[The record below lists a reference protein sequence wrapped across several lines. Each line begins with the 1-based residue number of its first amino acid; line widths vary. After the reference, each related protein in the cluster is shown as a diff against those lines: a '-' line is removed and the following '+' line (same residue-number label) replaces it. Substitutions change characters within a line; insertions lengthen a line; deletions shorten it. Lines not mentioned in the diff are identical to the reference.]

1 MTTVAI
7 KKKKNAIW
15 SSMNGS
21 KDCHTEG
28 SKTNIRW
35 CHLYVQSK
43 KKNGTN
49 ELIYKT
55 EMGSYS
61 SKQNDGCPEESKDEE
76 VE

>member
-1 MTTVAI
+1 MDLKIVILREVRQISDDVTYMC
-7 KKKKNAIW
+7 N
-15 SSMNGS
+15 
-21 KDCHTEG
+21 
-28 SKTNIRW
+28 
-35 CHLYVQSK
+35 LK

-61 SKQNDGCPEESKDEE
+61 SKQNDGCPEESRDEE